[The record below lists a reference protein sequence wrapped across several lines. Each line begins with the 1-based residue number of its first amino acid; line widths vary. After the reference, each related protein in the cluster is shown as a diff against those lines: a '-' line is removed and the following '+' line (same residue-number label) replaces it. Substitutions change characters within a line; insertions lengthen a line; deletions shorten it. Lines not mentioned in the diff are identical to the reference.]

1 MTFHQSIAVL
11 LVALLAG
18 CPFVCL
24 AQNASTGCRCL
35 KADQPE
41 CCSDV
46 DACCHDSSGN
56 RAPTDDSSNRP
67 EPDCAC
73 KGAVAEPSIV
83 ECADSGAEGI
93 IVRLLDLDD
102 DALSHALVA
111 VLGSRLS
118 SHFSLLVTGRE
129 ICALTCARLL

>member
-11 LVALLAG
+11 LIALLVG

-24 AQNASTGCRCL
+24 AQSESVECRCL
-35 KADQPE
+35 KADRQE
-41 CCSDV
+41 CGCGV
-46 DACCHDSSGN
+46 DACCHDPSEEDT
-56 RAPTDDSSNRP
+56 PTDDSSNRP

-73 KGAVAEPSIV
+73 NGAVVEPYTV
-83 ECADSGAEGI
+83 ACPDSGAEEI
-93 IVRLLDLDD
+93 IVQLLDLED
-102 DALSHALVA
+102 DALSCALIA